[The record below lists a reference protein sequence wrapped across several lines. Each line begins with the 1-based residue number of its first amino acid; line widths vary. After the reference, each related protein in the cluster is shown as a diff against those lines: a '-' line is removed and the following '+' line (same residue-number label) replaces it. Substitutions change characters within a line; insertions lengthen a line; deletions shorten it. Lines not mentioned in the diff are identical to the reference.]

1 MPAFEILLLKM
12 NDGRIDSSEL
22 STMIFCT
29 SAAFAAA
36 VILYI
41 LYRISLSKV
50 SKILKLS
57 A

>member
-36 VILYI
+36 VIFLHT
-41 LYRISLSKV
+41 LQDLLSKV
-50 SKILKLS
+50 SKMLKLS